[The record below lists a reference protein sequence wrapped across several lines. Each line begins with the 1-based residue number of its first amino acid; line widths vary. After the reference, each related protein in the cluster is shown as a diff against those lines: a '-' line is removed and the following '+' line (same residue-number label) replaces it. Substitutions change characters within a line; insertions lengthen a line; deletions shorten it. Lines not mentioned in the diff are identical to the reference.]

1 MDDEKIVDLYWL
13 RKEQAISETASKYGS
28 YCMKISINILNDLHD
43 SEENV
48 NDTWLQTWNA
58 IPPSRPVCL
67 SAFLGKI
74 ARNLALNR
82 CKARH
87 AEKRGAGEFALSLDE
102 LDDCTPDRSSVGEAL
117 DAEDL
122 SRRISAFLWE
132 QKEEGRRIFV
142 RRYFYCE
149 SVEELAEHFGLSQSK
164 VKSILFRLR
173 NKLRIRLESEGYLYE
188 K

>member
-1 MDDEKIVDLYWL
+1 MDDDKIVDLYWL
-13 RKEQAISETASKYGS
+13 RKDRAITETASKYGS
-28 YCMKISINILNDLHD
+28 YCLKISMNILNDPQD

-48 NDTWLQTWNA
+48 NDTWLQAWNA
-58 IPPSRPVCL
+58 IPPSRPACL

-82 CKARH
+82 FKARH
-87 AEKRGAGEFALSLDE
+87 TEKRGAGEFALSLEE
-102 LDDCTPDRSSVGEAL
+102 LDDCTPDRTAVGEAL
-117 DAEDL
+117 DAGEL
-122 SRRISAFLWE
+122 SRCISAFLWE
-132 QKEEGRRIFV
+132 QKEEARRLFV
-142 RRYFYCE
+142 RRYFYCD
-149 SVEELAEHFGLSQSK
+149 SIEELCARFSLSESK